1 MKASKVMRLEVTTIP
16 PEMPVDRA
24 HGLMLK
30 LGVRHL
36 PVVSGHALA
45 GIVSDR
51 DILLV
56 SSRDK
61 DGRFVYPP
69 STVGEVMSL
78 SPEVAGPDV
87 PVTELAR
94 KMAEGKIDA
103 LPIVSQENT
112 LLGLVTSTDLLL
124 LLTEMP
130 AETQPTLSY
139 HLRRIETLRAR
150 A

>member
-1 MKASKVMRLEVTTIP
+1 MKASKVMKLEVTTIP
-16 PEMPVDRA
+16 PELSVERA

-36 PVVSGHALA
+36 PVVSEHTLA

-51 DILLV
+51 DILLA
-56 SSRDK
+56 SNRGK
-61 DGRFVYPP
+61 DGEIAYPAM
-69 STVGEVMSL
+69 TVGEVMSL
-78 SPEVAGPDV
+78 SPRVAGPNV
-87 PVTELAR
+87 PVAELA
-94 KMAEGKIDA
+94 KTMVEEKLDA
-103 LPIVSQENT
+103 LPIVSSENK

-130 AETQPTLSY
+130 AEGQPTLSY
-139 HLRRIETLRAR
+139 LLRRLDTLPAR

>member
-16 PEMPVDRA
+16 PEMPIDRA

-36 PVVSGHALA
+36 PVVSEHALA

-51 DILLV
+51 DILLA
-56 SSRDK
+56 STRDK

-78 SPEVAGPDV
+78 SPEVAGADV
-87 PVTELAR
+87 PVAELAR
-94 KMAEGKIDA
+94 KMVEGKIDA
-103 LPIVSQENT
+103 LPIVSKENA

-130 AETQPTLSY
+130 EEAQPTLSY
-139 HLRRIETLRAR
+139 HLRRVDSLRAR